1 MIKHTKIRQL
11 VIEGLKTSLPKLSI
25 YDGRPVNFDE
35 SELPV
40 VAVYLTEPHPD
51 PKYLDSNQWTAIL
64 HIELFLKAA
73 KTDSD
78 LDKWVEEKLYP
89 AIENMSS
96 LGDVLTDMTPK
107 GFDYDRD
114 DEMALWASV
123 DITYQIEYDM

>member
-1 MIKHTKIRQL
+1 MIKHTKIRTL
-11 VIEGLKTSLPKLSI
+11 IIDGIKAHIPNINL

-40 VAVYLTEPHPD
+40 IAVYLTEPHPD
-51 PKYLDSNQWTAIL
+51 SNYLDSNQWMAIL
-64 HIELFLKAA
+64 HVELFLKAA

-89 AIENMSS
+89 AIESISN

-123 DITYQIEYDM
+123 DLTYQIEYEM

>member
-1 MIKHTKIRQL
+1 MIKHTKIREL
-11 VIEGLKTSLPKLSI
+11 VIEGLKASIPKLST

-35 SELPV
+35 NELPV

-89 AIENMSS
+89 AIKNITN

>member
-1 MIKHTKIRQL
+1 MIPHTKIREL
-11 VIEGLKTSLPKLSI
+11 VIEGLKKSIPKLST

-35 SELPV
+35 NELPV
-40 VAVYLTEPHPD
+40 VAVYLTEPRPD
-51 PKYLDSNQWTAIL
+51 PEYLDSNQWTAIL

-78 LDKWVEEKLYP
+78 LDKWVDEKLYP
-89 AIENMSS
+89 AIKSMTN

-107 GFDYDRD
+107 GFDYNRD

-123 DITYQIEYDM
+123 DITYQIKYEM